1 MNRFNRG
8 IKSAIQSSSTAISK
22 LVKRESDLVFP
33 LPNLSSKLQTL
44 TQVKALSIVKELGQL
59 NVASVIRVKI
69 FIKPNVITLLASLV
83 GRLGCKKHWN
93 VLRADSEQE
102 RIKYSL

>member
-8 IKSAIQSSSTAISK
+8 IKSAIKSSSTAISK
-22 LVKRESDLVFP
+22 HVKRESDLVFP
-33 LPNLSSKLQTL
+33 LPNSSSKLQIL

-69 FIKPNVITLLASLV
+69 FIKPNVITLLAFLV